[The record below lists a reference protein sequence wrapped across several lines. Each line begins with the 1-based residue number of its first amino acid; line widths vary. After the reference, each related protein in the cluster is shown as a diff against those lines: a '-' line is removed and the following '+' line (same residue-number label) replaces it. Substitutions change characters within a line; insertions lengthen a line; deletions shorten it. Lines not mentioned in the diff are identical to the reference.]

1 LAVREGLKP
10 SPSLFPNEKLP
21 INTKSGAIAPQ
32 GDIMSKQIKYAYK
45 RHNTWVY
52 RRTYPQHLQHILGS
66 SLKQSLKT
74 ADAKTAKA
82 RVAELNQTFTNIVKE
97 AEQNVSANIGK
108 ASANSTDHSVRVPVA
123 RPRYHHARLV
133 GERLVKD
140 LAAAYLTCQ
149 SERLRPGSYKA
160 VRFAT
165 ELLVSHLG
173 THELGDITQVQG
185 REVLSLITQLS
196 PNIRKYCKGQSAS
209 LTQLAS
215 LSARLEPG
223 HTLAPQT
230 QGRIWKHMLQVFD
243 WCVEQGELTANPWEH
258 LTIREKPEV
267 YPHKVL
273 TDEQVVT
280 LLQAKDRVLS
290 SALLFG
296 LLTGMRSGEI
306 CGLLASDVISKG
318 NLGRFIQIQPNEH
331 RQLKSRAA
339 EREVPLHAKLEQ
351 LLDKSLPQQGRLFPT
366 LNVDKVVKAYAK
378 LLITYP
384 TLTGTVFHSTRKWF
398 ITQCERTGVPEHYTA
413 TLVGHH
419 TARSANKLTYALY
432 SGGIS
437 DAQKREIVDGIRLP
451 VSSSNGEGT
460 S

>member
-1 LAVREGLKP
+1 
-10 SPSLFPNEKLP
+10 
-21 INTKSGAIAPQ
+21 
-32 GDIMSKQIKYAYK
+32 MSTQIKYAYK

-52 RRTYPQHLQHILGS
+52 RRTYPQHLQHLLGS

-97 AEQNVSANIGK
+97 AEHHVSANTGQTGAIIPNACG
-108 ASANSTDHSVRVPVA
+108 ASADPRPCIE
-123 RPRYHHARLV
+123 RPRYHHARLM

-140 LAAAYLTCQ
+140 LAAEYLTYQ
-149 SERLRPGSYKA
+149 MQRLRPGSYQA
-160 VRFAT
+160 IRFAT

-173 THELGDITQVQG
+173 TTKLGDITQAQG
-185 REVLSLITQLS
+185 REVLSLIIQLS
-196 PNIRKYCKGQSAS
+196 PNVRKYSRGQSVT
-209 LTQLAS
+209 LNQLAE
-215 LSARLEPG
+215 LSAELEPG

-230 QGRIWKHMLQVFD
+230 QARIWKHMQQVFD
-243 WCVEQGELTANPWEH
+243 WCVEQGELTTNTWKH

-267 YPHKVL
+267 NPHKVL
-273 TDEQVVT
+273 TDDQVAT

-318 NLGRFIQIQPNEH
+318 NLGRFIRIQPNEF
-331 RQLKSRAA
+331 RQLKSKAA
-339 EREVPLHAKLEQ
+339 EREVPLHTKLEQ
-351 LLDKSLPQQGRLFPT
+351 LWDTSLPQQGRLFPT
-366 LNVDKVVKAYAK
+366 LSVDKVVKSYAK
-378 LLITYP
+378 LRIAYP
-384 TLTGTVFHSTRKWF
+384 NLTCTVFHSTRKWF

-419 TARSANKLTYALY
+419 SARSSNKLTYALY
-432 SGGIS
+432 PGGIS
-437 DAQKREIVDGIRLP
+437 DGQKREIVDGIRLP
-451 VSSSNGEGT
+451 EWEGT

>member
-1 LAVREGLKP
+1 
-10 SPSLFPNEKLP
+10 
-21 INTKSGAIAPQ
+21 
-32 GDIMSKQIKYAYK
+32 MSKQIKYAYK

-66 SLKQSLKT
+66 SLTQSLKT

-97 AEQNVSANIGK
+97 AEQNVSANTGQTG
-108 ASANSTDHSVRVPVA
+108 ANSTDNSVRVPVA

-173 THELGDITQVQG
+173 THKLGDITQVQG

-196 PNIRKYCKGQSAS
+196 PNVRKYGKGQSAS

-318 NLGRFIQIQPNEH
+318 NLGRFIQIQPNEV
-331 RQLKSRAA
+331 RQLKSKAA
-339 EREVPLHAKLEQ
+339 EREVPLHEKLEQ
-351 LLDKSLPQQGRLFPT
+351 LLDASLPKQGRLFTT
-366 LNVDKVVKAYAK
+366 LSVDKVVKAYAK
-378 LLITYP
+378 LRISYP
-384 TLTGTVFHSTRKWF
+384 NLSGIVFHSTRKWF

-419 TARSANKLTYALY
+419 SARSINKLTYALY
-432 SGGIS
+432 SGGIRITVL
-437 DAQKREIVDGIRLP
+437 APTPLLR
-451 VSSSNGEGT
+451 
-460 S
+460 

>member
-1 LAVREGLKP
+1 
-10 SPSLFPNEKLP
+10 
-21 INTKSGAIAPQ
+21 
-32 GDIMSKQIKYAYK
+32 MSTQIKYAYK

-52 RRTYPQHLQHILGS
+52 RRTYPQHLQHFLGS

-97 AEQNVSANIGK
+97 ADAHVSTNTGK

-123 RPRYHHARLV
+123 RPRYHHACLL

-140 LAAAYLTCQ
+140 LAKAYLTYQ
-149 SERLRPGSYKA
+149 SERLRPGSFKA
-160 VRFAT
+160 IRFAT

-173 THELGDITQVQG
+173 STKAGAITQAQG
-185 REVLSLITQLS
+185 REVLTLITQLS
-196 PNIRKYCKGQSAS
+196 PNVRKYGKGQSAS
-209 LTQLAS
+209 LTKLAS
-215 LSARLEPG
+215 LSAEFEPG
-223 HTLAPQT
+223 QTLAPQT
-230 QGRIWKHMLQVFD
+230 QARIWKHMLQVLD
-243 WCVEQGELTANPWEH
+243 WCVEQGELSANPWEH

-267 YPHKVL
+267 FPHKVL
-273 TDEQVVT
+273 TDDQVAT

-306 CGLLASDVISKG
+306 CGLLATDVIGKG
-318 NLGRFIQIQPNEH
+318 NLGRFIQIQPNEY
-331 RQLKSRAA
+331 RQLKSKAA
-339 EREVPLHAKLEQ
+339 EREVPLHTALEQ
-351 LLDKSLPQQGRLFPT
+351 LLDASLPQQGRLFPT
-366 LNVDKVVKAYAK
+366 LSVDKVVKAYAK
-378 LLITYP
+378 LRISYP
-384 TLTGTVFHSTRKWF
+384 NLTGTVFHSTRKWF

-419 TARSANKLTYALY
+419 SARSTNKLTYALY

-437 DAQKREIVDGIRLP
+437 DAQKRAIVDGIRLP
-451 VSSSNGEGT
+451 DWEGT

>member
-1 LAVREGLKP
+1 
-10 SPSLFPNEKLP
+10 
-21 INTKSGAIAPQ
+21 
-32 GDIMSKQIKYAYK
+32 MSTQIKYAYK

-52 RRTYPQHLQHILGS
+52 RRTYPQHLQPLLGS

-97 AEQNVSANIGK
+97 AEAHVSANTGK
-108 ASANSTDHSVRVPVA
+108 DSANSSDNSVRVPVA
-123 RPRYHHARLV
+123 RPRYQPVRLL
-133 GERLVKD
+133 GDRRL
-140 LAAAYLTCQ
+140 AEFATEYLMHQ

-160 VRFAT
+160 IRFAA

-173 THELGDITQVQG
+173 TNKLGDITEAQG
-185 REVLSLITQLS
+185 REVPNLIAQLS
-196 PNIRKYCKGQSAS
+196 PNVRKYSKGQSAT
-209 LTQLAS
+209 LIQLAT
-215 LSARLEPG
+215 LSAELEPG

-243 WCVEQGELTANPWEH
+243 WCVEQGELSTNPWEH

-267 YPHKVL
+267 NPHKVL

-318 NLGRFIQIQPNEH
+318 NLGRFIRIQPNEI
-331 RQLKSRAA
+331 RQLKSKAA
-339 EREVPLHAKLEQ
+339 EREVPLHAKLEH
-351 LLDKSLPQQGRLFPT
+351 LLDTSLPKRGRLFPALT
-366 LNVDKVVKAYAK
+366 VDKVVKAYAK
-378 LLITYP
+378 LRQTYP

-419 TARSANKLTYALY
+419 SARSSNKLTYALY

-451 VSSSNGEGT
+451 DWEAT

>member
-1 LAVREGLKP
+1 
-10 SPSLFPNEKLP
+10 
-21 INTKSGAIAPQ
+21 
-32 GDIMSKQIKYAYK
+32 MSTQIKYAYK

-52 RRTYPQHLQHILGS
+52 RRTYPQHLQPLLGS

-82 RVAELNQTFTNIVKE
+82 RVAELNQTYTNIIKE
-97 AEQNVSANIGK
+97 AEQHVSANTGK
-108 ASANSTDHSVRVPVA
+108 ASANSTDNSIRVPVA

-140 LAAAYLTCQ
+140 LAAAYLTYQ

-160 VRFAT
+160 IRFAT

-173 THELGDITQVQG
+173 TTKVGEITQTQG
-185 REVLSLITQLS
+185 RVVLSLITQLS
-196 PNIRKYCKGQSAS
+196 PNVRKYSEGRTAS
-209 LTQLAS
+209 LIQLAE
-215 LSARLEPG
+215 LSAEVESG

-230 QGRIWKHMLQVFD
+230 QARIWKHMLQVLD
-243 WCVEQGELTANPWEH
+243 WCVEQRELSTNPWEH

-267 YPHKVL
+267 NPHKVL
-273 TDEQVVT
+273 TDEQVVI

-306 CGLLASDVISKG
+306 CGLLATDIVSKG
-318 NLGRFIQIQPNEH
+318 NLGRFIRIQPNEH
-331 RQLKSRAA
+331 RQLKSKAA
-339 EREVPLHAKLEQ
+339 ERELPLHANLEQ
-351 LLDKSLPQQGRLFPT
+351 LLDASLPNKGRLFPT
-366 LNVDKVVKAYAK
+366 LTVDKVVKAYAK
-378 LLITYP
+378 LRIAYP
-384 TLTGTVFHSTRKWF
+384 NLTGTVFHSTRKWF
-398 ITQCERTGVPEHYTA
+398 ITRCERTGVPEHYTA

-419 TARSANKLTYALY
+419 SARSVNKLTYALY

-451 VSSSNGEGT
+451 DWEGL

>member
-1 LAVREGLKP
+1 
-10 SPSLFPNEKLP
+10 
-21 INTKSGAIAPQ
+21 
-32 GDIMSKQIKYAYK
+32 MSTHIKYAYK
-45 RHNTWVY
+45 RHNIWVY
-52 RRTYPQHLQHILGS
+52 RRTYPQHLQHLLGS

-82 RVAELNQTFTNIVKE
+82 RVVELNQTFTNIVKE
-97 AEQNVSANIGK
+97 AEQHVSANTGQTGAIIPT
-108 ASANSTDHSVRVPVA
+108 ACSATADPRPGIE
-123 RPRYHHARLV
+123 RPRYHHARFV

-140 LAAAYLTCQ
+140 LAAEYLTYQ

-160 VRFAT
+160 IRFAT

-173 THELGDITQVQG
+173 GTKAGDITQAQG
-185 REVLSLITQLS
+185 REVLSLIAQLS
-196 PNIRKYCKGQSAS
+196 QNVRKYAKAKEATLIQQAK
-209 LTQLAS
+209 
-215 LSARLEPG
+215 LSAELEPG
-223 HTLAPQT
+223 RTLAPQT
-230 QGRIWKHMLQVFD
+230 QARIWKHMLQVFD
-243 WCVEQGELTANPWEH
+243 WSVEQGELMINPWEH

-273 TDEQVVT
+273 TDDQVAT

-306 CGLLASDVISKG
+306 CGLLASDIISKG
-318 NLGRFIQIQPNEH
+318 NLGRFIRTQPNEH
-331 RQLKSRAA
+331 RQLKSKAA
-339 EREVPLHAKLEQ
+339 EREVPLHTKLEH
-351 LLDKSLPQQGRLFPT
+351 LLDTSLPQQGRLFPT
-366 LNVDKVVKAYAK
+366 LTVDKVVKAYAK
-378 LLITYP
+378 LRQSYP
-384 TLTGTVFHSTRKWF
+384 NLAGTVFHSTRKWF

-419 TARSANKLTYALY
+419 SARSTNKLTYALY

-437 DAQKREIVDGIRLP
+437 DAQKREIVDGMRLP
-451 VSSSNGEGT
+451 DWEGT

>member
-1 LAVREGLKP
+1 
-10 SPSLFPNEKLP
+10 
-21 INTKSGAIAPQ
+21 
-32 GDIMSKQIKYAYK
+32 MSTQIKYAYK

-52 RRTYPQHLQHILGS
+52 RRTYPQHLQPLLGS

-82 RVAELNQTFTNIVKE
+82 RVAELNQTFTNIIKE
-97 AEQNVSANIGK
+97 AEQHVSPNTGK
-108 ASANSTDHSVRVPVA
+108 AYAIIPTACGADTDPRPCIE
-123 RPRYHHARLV
+123 RPRYQPVRLL
-133 GERLVKD
+133 GDRRLAEVAKE
-140 LAAAYLTCQ
+140 YLKYQ

-160 VRFAT
+160 IRFAT

-173 THELGDITQVQG
+173 STKAGAITQAQG
-185 REVLSLITQLS
+185 REVLTLITQLS
-196 PNIRKYCKGQSAS
+196 PNVRKHVKAKGVS
-209 LTQLAS
+209 LTQLAK
-215 LSARLEPG
+215 LSAELEPG
-223 HTLAPQT
+223 HSLAPQT
-230 QGRIWKHMLQVFD
+230 QARIWKHMLQVLD

-280 LLQAKDRVLS
+280 LLQAKDRVVS
-290 SALLFG
+290 NALLFG

-318 NLGRFIQIQPNEH
+318 NLGRFIRIQPNEY
-331 RQLKSRAA
+331 RQLKSKAA

-351 LLDKSLPQQGRLFPT
+351 ILDASLPKQGRLFPT
-366 LNVDKVVKAYAK
+366 LTVDKVVKAYAK
-378 LLITYP
+378 LRIIHP
-384 TLTGTVFHSTRKWF
+384 NLTGTVFHSTRKWF

-419 TARSANKLTYALY
+419 SARSANKLTYALY

-451 VSSSNGEGT
+451 DWEGT

>member
-1 LAVREGLKP
+1 
-10 SPSLFPNEKLP
+10 
-21 INTKSGAIAPQ
+21 
-32 GDIMSKQIKYAYK
+32 MSTQIKYAYK

-52 RRTYPQHLQHILGS
+52 RRTYPQHLQYLLGS

-82 RVAELNQTFTNIVKE
+82 RVAELNQTYTNIIKE
-97 AEQNVSANIGK
+97 AEQHVSANTGK
-108 ASANSTDHSVRVPVA
+108 AFANSTDNSVRVPLA

-140 LAAAYLTCQ
+140 LAAAYLTYQ
-149 SERLRPGSYKA
+149 SERLRPGSFKA

-173 THELGDITQVQG
+173 TTKVGEITQAQG

-196 PNIRKYCKGQSAS
+196 PNVRKYHKARAAS
-209 LTQLAS
+209 LPQLAK
-215 LSARLEPG
+215 LSAEFEPG

-230 QGRIWKHMLQVFD
+230 QARIWKHMLQVFD

-267 YPHKVL
+267 SPHKIL

-306 CGLLASDVISKG
+306 CGLLATDIVSKG
-318 NLGRFIQIQPNEH
+318 NLGRFIRIQPNEY
-331 RQLKSRAA
+331 RQLKSKAA
-339 EREVPLHAKLEQ
+339 EREVPLHTKLEQ
-351 LLDKSLPQQGRLFPT
+351 LPDTALPKQGRLFPT
-366 LNVDKVVKAYAK
+366 LSVDKVVKAYAK
-378 LLITYP
+378 LRITYP
-384 TLTGTVFHSTRKWF
+384 NLTGTVFHSTLKWF
-398 ITQCERTGVPEHYTA
+398 ITQCERTGVLEHYTA
-413 TLVGHH
+413 TLVGHYS
-419 TARSANKLTYALY
+419 ARSSNKLTYALY

-437 DAQKREIVDGIRLP
+437 YTQKREIVDGIRLP
-451 VSSSNGEGT
+451 DWEGT

>member
-1 LAVREGLKP
+1 
-10 SPSLFPNEKLP
+10 
-21 INTKSGAIAPQ
+21 
-32 GDIMSKQIKYAYK
+32 MSTQIKYAYK

-52 RRTYPQHLQHILGS
+52 RRTYPQHLQPLLGS

-108 ASANSTDHSVRVPVA
+108 DSANSTDNSIRVPVA

-140 LAAAYLTCQ
+140 LAAAFLTYQ
-149 SERLRPGSYKA
+149 SERLRPGSFKA
-160 VRFAT
+160 VRFAA

-173 THELGDITQVQG
+173 STKAGDITKAQG
-185 REVLSLITQLS
+185 REVRTLIAQLS
-196 PNIRKYCKGQSAS
+196 PNVRKYSEGQTAS
-209 LTQLAS
+209 LTQLAK
-215 LSARLEPG
+215 LSAELEPG
-223 HTLAPQT
+223 DTLAPQT
-230 QGRIWKHMLQVFD
+230 QARIWKHMLQVFD
-243 WCVEQGELTANPWEH
+243 WCVEHGELSTNPWKH

-267 YPHKVL
+267 SPHKVL
-273 TDEQVVT
+273 TNDQVVT

-306 CGLLASDVISKG
+306 CGLMATDVISKG
-318 NLGRFIQIQPNEH
+318 NLGRFIRIQPNEV
-331 RQLKSRAA
+331 RQLKSKAA
-339 EREVPLHAKLEQ
+339 EREVPLHTALEQ
-351 LLDKSLPQQGRLFPT
+351 LLDASLPKQGRLFPT
-366 LNVDKVVKAYAK
+366 LTVDKVVKAYAK
-378 LLITYP
+378 LRQTYP
-384 TLTGTVFHSTRKWF
+384 TLTATVFHSTRKWF

-419 TARSANKLTYALY
+419 SARSANKLTYALY

-437 DAQKREIVDGIRLP
+437 DAQRREIVDGIRLP
-451 VSSSNGEGT
+451 DREGL